1 MRRRTDTLQT
11 CRPAQARAD
20 LVARE
25 RSRIRLRRM
34 PRISNAALWSAWI
47 AARTSRPVF
56 QRPQRSASATAAGP
70 VAGPFVM
77 GFRCQSVSEP
87 QGVVQQLLTGST
99 EYGRETQRCRRGA
112 VAHRF
117 AAARPRWLCGGSDA
131 LDRSRAFAGPRSFF
145 LEGGDPHSPTKDGS
159 FALAVVRLA
168 PAGPGDAS
176 SGPLLRLTPRPS
188 ATAQCERHTLS

>member
-1 MRRRTDTLQT
+1 MPPRSLLLEPLLERCEAVRRRTDTLQT

-99 EYGRETQRCRRGA
+99 EYGRETQRCRPWRTASQQRGPVGYA
-112 VAHRF
+112 VART
-117 AAARPRWLCGGSDA
+117 
-131 LDRSRAFAGPRSFF
+131 RSTGAGPSLGPGPSFWKAAI
-145 LEGGDPHSPTKDGS
+145 LTALRRTVRLLSPS
-159 FALAVVRLA
+159 FAW
-168 PAGPGDAS
+168 
-176 SGPLLRLTPRPS
+176 RPPDLE
-188 ATAQCERHTLS
+188 TRRRGRC